1 MKRSYVSQTSRGVR
15 SFAACHGAAVLN
27 VLRLTAEHEEDA
39 LAPALAARHE
49 PWTGFH
55 LRSVATRPPRAPTSS
70 RSDRYGR
77 CVVAVYGGCVRT
89 SKSYVEKKRCRL
101 GIAPGP
107 TARPL
112 YTNRTAV
119 DDGAAVDD
127 GCSRS
132 ACRKASACTAFRAR
146 PRHPARLSPFRH
158 PLETPFR
165 GLRLRRLAPR
175 SNRNIFSST

>member
-15 SFAACHGAAVLN
+15 SFAACHGAALLN

-39 LAPALAARHE
+39 LAAPLAARHE

-101 GIAPGP
+101 GMHPVRQLGRSTRTVQLWTTRLAADQPP
-107 TARPL
+107 AARRAAATPAAAAATSTA
-112 YTNRTAV
+112 A
-119 DDGAAVDD
+119 
-127 GCSRS
+127 GCSVKHGQHVASR
-132 ACRKASACTAFRAR
+132 ACV
-146 PRHPARLSPFRH
+146 
-158 PLETPFR
+158 
-165 GLRLRRLAPR
+165 RR
-175 SNRNIFSST
+175 T